1 MKPAGVTAV
10 AIGLGVGVMV
20 GSLSAGCGGAAA
32 EAGPSPARSPG
43 ATAETAPE
51 AAEVSAAGVGGVE
64 RGGASY
70 YADSLAGRPTASG
83 EPYSPGELTAAHK
96 TLPFGAMIE
105 VARADGRKVMVRVN
119 DRGPFRKGRV
129 VDVSKRAAE
138 KLGMVREGVVEVT
151 VRVVSLPPPKA
162 SKKKRKR

>member
-1 MKPAGVTAV
+1 MRRAGITAV
-10 AIGLGVGVMV
+10 AVVLGVGMMV
-20 GSLSAGCGGAAA
+20 GSLSAGCGGATA
-32 EAGPSPARSPG
+32 EAGSSPARSPG
-43 ATAETAPE
+43 VTAEAAPE
-51 AAEVSAAGVGGVE
+51 AEGAGAAGVGGVE

-105 VARADGRKVMVRVN
+105 VARADGRKVVVRVN

-162 SKKKRKR
+162 SKKKKR